1 MEGFSASSLKG
12 AHKGSLKTRLLFA
25 PLVSLLC
32 FALLGLLVLH
42 LIDSSMRNSREK
54 LLISVVETASGV
66 LKRYQTQETEGA
78 ISREEAQ
85 KRALQTLKGIRYA
98 GAEYLWVTTPD
109 SLIRR

>member
-1 MEGFSASSLKG
+1 
-12 AHKGSLKTRLLFA
+12 
-25 PLVSLLC
+25 
-32 FALLGLLVLH
+32 
-42 LIDSSMRNSREK
+42 MRNSREK

-98 GAEYLWVTTPD
+98 GAEYLWVNDTGQPYPTMIMHPTVP
-109 SLIRR
+109 SLDGQVLNRETFNKATRMYSVDGSFS

>member
-66 LKRYQTQETEGA
+66 LKRYQTQETEGGSVL
-78 ISREEAQ
+78 ISVQKPGGACRE
-85 KRALQTLKGIRYA
+85 G
-98 GAEYLWVTTPD
+98 W
-109 SLIRR
+109 S

>member
-12 AHKGSLKTRLLFA
+12 AHKGSLKTRLLVA
-25 PLVSLLC
+25 PLVSLLG

-98 GAEYLWVTTPD
+98 GAEYLWVNDTG
-109 SLIRR
+109 